1 MNKKIYIPVIIVILV
16 LISVIATFLLFK
28 DNKKV
33 TIITLDINPS
43 IEISLDK
50 NDNVIDIR
58 ALNDDAKKIVD
69 GDYKGKD
76 LDETF
81 DIMINKLKDN
91 GFINDNEVDVIIY
104 AEGKLNSKDVEG
116 HIFNIFNKSDINP
129 YIITVDKITEE
140 DKELAK
146 KYNISPAKASYINS
160 LIVDNNKLSIDELLD
175 KPVMELKEM
184 KETGNYCDEGYILEG
199 DWCIKEK
206 NRVSAKEGKVCPVEY
221 TDIDGTCYKE
231 GKSID
236 TGNLKCRD
244 GYTLKGEEF
253 VRLVSENPIPNK
265 VTCTKGTR
273 KAKLEMGLTGSKA
286 SDADEIVC
294 VDLSSAKAPTQR
306 CLTINHIMIGG
317 ECADGPKPTINGGC
331 YTKDNKNQWICPNG
345 AIYHRSQNSVPK
357 YCPETI
363 KYYNPVVK
371 SYKCNNGYELKNNK
385 CVREEKEGPE
395 RERKCESGY
404 ELKNDRC
411 VNTKDSTNYINGYY
425 CDDKEE
431 RVVDKEC
438 IIYERIEVK
447 HN

>member
-175 KPVMELKEM
+175 KSVMELKEM

-199 DWCIKEK
+199 D
-206 NRVSAKEGKVCPVEY
+206 
-221 TDIDGTCYKE
+221 
-231 GKSID
+231 
-236 TGNLKCRD
+236 
-244 GYTLKGEEF
+244 
-253 VRLVSENPIPNK
+253 
-265 VTCTKGTR
+265 
-273 KAKLEMGLTGSKA
+273 
-286 SDADEIVC
+286 
-294 VDLSSAKAPTQR
+294 
-306 CLTINHIMIGG
+306 
-317 ECADGPKPTINGGC
+317 
-331 YTKDNKNQWICPNG
+331 
-345 AIYHRSQNSVPK
+345 
-357 YCPETI
+357 
-363 KYYNPVVK
+363 
-371 SYKCNNGYELKNNK
+371 
-385 CVREEKEGPE
+385 
-395 RERKCESGY
+395 
-404 ELKNDRC
+404 
-411 VNTKDSTNYINGYY
+411 
-425 CDDKEE
+425 
-431 RVVDKEC
+431 
-438 IIYERIEVK
+438 
-447 HN
+447 